1 MSSNELFQKYAI
13 IDGDGVTCI
22 DFSEIPA
29 KYYVDFF
36 NILPANCLKKV
47 TDLSLN
53 CEKRR
58 QFEENYPEDTSFT
71 FTPEI
76 SNSIAIRYRNE
87 YPKTIAEFLIQLF
100 NKTKKLKSLT
110 LSSLDLDH
118 DTLKSI
124 ISEIKKCKT
133 LEKLVLVDLQLQDD
147 GVKELCASTHQG
159 LMKIEIIQCDV
170 TRKSINY
177 IRQYLDQN
185 KIEAFHITGNNFDEE
200 SNLELQKAVQDS
212 QSRFYVSRDI
222 DLDDDQE
229 ELRRE
234 NKQLRERI
242 RAIRE
247 ISNPFQYANNVFVI
261 GPGSKAFCNHLLDI
275 SKKQDEIARAEEE
288 EYEEESDV
296 E

>member
-1 MSSNELFQKYAI
+1 MDPDTLFANYAI
-13 IDGDGVTCI
+13 VDAQGVTCI

-29 KYYVDFF
+29 MYYKSFF
-36 NILPANCLKKV
+36 ECLPANCKKV

-58 QFEENYPEDTSFT
+58 QFEEKYPDGESFT
-71 FTPEI
+71 FTSEI
-76 SNSIAIRYRNE
+76 SNSIAIKCKSE
-87 YPKTIAEFLIQLF
+87 YPKAIAGFLIEF
-100 NKTKKLKSLT
+100 FKRTRKLKSLT

-118 DTLKSI
+118 TTLKSI
-124 ISEIKKCKT
+124 ITEIKNCKT

-177 IRQYLDQN
+177 IRKYLDQN

-212 QSRFYVSRDI
+212 QSRFNVATRDI
-222 DLDDDQE
+222 DDE
-229 ELRRE
+229 EALRKE
-234 NKQLRERI
+234 NEQLRERI

-247 ISNPFQYANNVFVI
+247 IQNPFQYYNNVYVI
-261 GPGSKAFCNHLLDI
+261 GPGSKAFCNHLLEI
-275 SKKQDEIARAEEE
+275 SKKQDRIAELEEE
-288 EYEEESDV
+288 DEYEDEEEND
-296 E
+296 EQ